1 MEMEGEKTLAFLAL
15 DIREPKE
22 QERWTQLKTQ
32 LMGWEQSSSLMRR
45 TGHSSVNDI
54 GDIA

>member
-1 MEMEGEKTLAFLAL
+1 MEGEKTLAFLAL